1 MLAAGSSLI
10 LLLSSIASATAGAL
24 VLTECVDLVVTMPG
38 VVLGLGDGHDWV
50 FQIHLPL
57 QSFQYLSL

>member
-38 VVLGLGDGHDWV
+38 VVLGDGHDWV